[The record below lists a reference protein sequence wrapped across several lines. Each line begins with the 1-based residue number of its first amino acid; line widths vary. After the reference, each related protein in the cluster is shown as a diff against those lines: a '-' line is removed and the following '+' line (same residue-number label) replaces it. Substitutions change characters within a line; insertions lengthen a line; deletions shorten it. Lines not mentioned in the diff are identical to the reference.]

1 MGAQEGM
8 EFSRVIGRR
17 KSSGVSP
24 GTISKEQMDWMD
36 SMNSYKI
43 CIPRGIFRYK
53 SHEEANVDMEKWLA
67 KTMATS
73 NKEK

>member
-1 MGAQEGM
+1 MDIQENM

-17 KSSGVSP
+17 KTSGVSP
-24 GTISKEQMDWMD
+24 GTISKEQMEWMD
-36 SMNSYKI
+36 SMNRYKT
-43 CIPRGIFRYK
+43 CIPKGIFRYK
-53 SHEEANVDMEKWLA
+53 SHYEANIDMDKWLA